1 MDLSSLVEVLMHGE
15 EQLRQLEACLDV
27 HSPVEHKK
35 QLVLQAQSHFKRA
48 ISMAKSID
56 HERFR
61 QGPGASAAALDSP
74 RSNSG
79 GSDNSDKA
87 LKEQERREMCKKR
100 KTLPKWTSQIRIS
113 SSEGVDGLDDGHSW
127 RKYGQKEILGAK
139 YPRGYFR
146 CTHRNTVGC
155 FAMKQVQRSD
165 DDPSVFDITY
175 RGEHTCPQKPR
186 TVATS
191 ALHRPDIHQ
200 SQQRPRQ
207 DQQLLLSFQTSLKVK
222 TEGSSFEDPDQ
233 NSPFSFSSTPM
244 STLCTPPTPENKFM
258 GSFSAAFPS
267 PATSESKHFS
277 PSPCRA
283 SSFGEA
289 PPLHITESDLSD
301 FISATTSAAT
311 SSAMDIAF
319 MLDSVGFDPAFHFD
333 ASSFLHNL

>member
-1 MDLSSLVEVLMHGE
+1 MDLSSLVEVLTHGE

-35 QLVLQAQSHFKRA
+35 QLVLQAQSYFKRA

-56 HERFR
+56 PERFR
-61 QGPGASAAALDSP
+61 QGPGASAAALYSP

-113 SSEGVDGLDDGHSW
+113 SSEGVDALDDGHTW

-139 YPRGYFR
+139 YPR

-155 FAMKQVQRSD
+155 LAMKQVQRSD

-191 ALHRPDIHQ
+191 ALHQPDIHQ

-222 TEGSSFEDPDQ
+222 TEGSSFEDTDQ
-233 NSPFSFSSTPM
+233 NSPFSFPSTPM
-244 STLCTPPTPENKFM
+244 STLSTP
-258 GSFSAAFPS
+258 FSAAFTS
-267 PATSESKHFS
+267 PATSESKY
-277 PSPCRA
+277 
-283 SSFGEA
+283 FGDA
-289 PPLHITESDLSD
+289 PPLHMTESDLTD
-301 FISATTSAAT
+301 IIYATTSAAT
-311 SSAMDIAF
+311 SSSTMDISF

-333 ASSFLHNL
+333 ASSFLHNF